1 MRTTK
6 KLFPILLGW
15 MMMILMIDLSFS
27 CKDDDNGFIA
37 PIAHNFKITYGK
49 EYKEKPVAKAQM
61 ILTNNEDGKTYK
73 AFTDAKGIAKIEVI
87 PGTYKASVS
96 RTLTPEEYLALS
108 GQKTAGNITF
118 NGSVENLKINQE
130 KELETTI
137 ELVTGRIGNLVLSQI
152 YYAGSDVKLGA
163 KYRDQFFEVH
173 NNSNQTQYLDGLYFA
188 QIKGKNTV
196 ISVVKDSYLLPNG
209 QYDWSRSVGQKDLE
223 KANTDYV
230 YADEVIQF
238 PGSGEDYPLASGKS
252 AIVAATAINHKQPLT
267 VQLPPDDFRGKHTG
281 GKMKYEV
288 SEPWR
293 TIDLHKAPFE
303 CYYRPYQQSLGEGF
317 LPGDIDNLNAVN
329 MKIAF
334 KTFTAKD
341 LMLDSM
347 GRDAFVIFRIKKEV
361 FNRYD
366 TVHLPLKILD
376 NSLDSRQAKDV
387 FKQIPI
393 SVIMDGVDVLNAINP
408 NPKRLPDAVDAGQI
422 ANKKGKYS
430 SESVIRKV
438 SSQIDGKT
446 FYQDTNN
453 STNDFKVL
461 DHPQVDIDVTYPM
474 KDIK

>member
-15 MMMILMIDLSFS
+15 MMMILMIALSFS

-96 RTLTPEEYLALS
+96 RKLTPEEYLALS

-118 NGSVENLKINQE
+118 NGSVENLKINTDTE
-130 KELETTI
+130 TETTI
-137 ELVTGRIGNLVLSQI
+137 EMVTGSIGNLILKQI
-152 YYAGSDVKLGA
+152 YYVGSDVKLGA
-163 KYRDQFFEVH
+163 NYRDQFFEVH

-188 QIKGKNTV
+188 QIKGTS
-196 ISVVKDSYLLPNG
+196 SVSSVAKDYYLPSG
-209 QYDWSRSVGQKDLE
+209 QYDWSRSVGQKDPE

-252 AIVAATAINHKQPLT
+252 VMVAATAVNHKQPLI

-281 GKMKYEV
+281 GKMSYKV
-288 SEPWR
+288 PEPWR

-303 CYYRPYQQSLGEGF
+303 CYYRPYQQSIGDLFE
-317 LPGDIDNLNAVN
+317 PSDIDNPNSVN

-334 KTFTAKD
+334 KTSKSRD
-341 LMLDSM
+341 LILDQF
-347 GRDAFVIFRIKKEV
+347 GRDGFVIFKDDQENNFKSYNTIPLPSIFVVKE
-361 FNRYD
+361 
-366 TVHLPLKILD
+366 TT
-376 NSLDSRQAKDV
+376 AV

-393 SVIMDGVDVLNAINP
+393 SVIMDGVDVLNAMKP

-422 ANKKGKYS
+422 ANKKGKHS

-461 DHPQVDIDVTYPM
+461 NHPQVDIE
-474 KDIK
+474 

>member
-6 KLFPILLGW
+6 KLFPILFGW

-73 AFTDAKGIAKIEVI
+73 AFTDAKGIVKIEVI

-96 RTLTPEEYLALS
+96 RTLTPEEYLVLS

-137 ELVTGRIGNLVLSQI
+137 ELVTGRIGNLILKQI
-152 YYAGSDVKLGA
+152 YYAGSDFKLGA
-163 KYRDQFFEVH
+163 NYRDQFFEIH

-188 QIKGKNTV
+188 QIKGKS
-196 ISVVKDSYLLPNG
+196 SVSSVAKDYYLPNG
-209 QYDWSRSVGQKDLE
+209 QYDWSRSVGQKDPE

-252 AIVAATAINHKQPLT
+252 VIVAATAVNHKQPLIVT
-267 VQLPPDDFRGKHTG
+267 LPPDDFRGKHTG
-281 GKMKYEV
+281 GKMSYKV
-288 SEPWR
+288 PEPWR

-303 CYYRPYQQSLGEGF
+303 CYYRPYQQSIGDLFE
-317 LPGDIDNLNAVN
+317 PSDIDNPNSVN

-334 KTFTAKD
+334 KTSKSRD
-341 LMLDSM
+341 LILDLF
-347 GRDAFVIFRIKKEV
+347 GRDGFVIFKDDQENNFKSYNTIPLPSIFVVKE
-361 FNRYD
+361 
-366 TVHLPLKILD
+366 TT
-376 NSLDSRQAKDV
+376 AV

-393 SVIMDGVDVLNAINP
+393 SVIMDGVDVLNAMKP

-422 ANKKGKYS
+422 ANKKGKHS

-461 DHPQVDIDVTYPM
+461 NHPQVDIE
-474 KDIK
+474 